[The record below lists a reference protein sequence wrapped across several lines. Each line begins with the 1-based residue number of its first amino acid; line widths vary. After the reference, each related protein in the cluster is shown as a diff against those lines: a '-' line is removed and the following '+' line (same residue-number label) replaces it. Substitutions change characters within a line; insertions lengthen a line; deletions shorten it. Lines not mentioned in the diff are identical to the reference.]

1 MPSPVGHVVAG
12 LAVVWAAEAL
22 GARRSAR
29 AAWTPPGPVA
39 PPVPA
44 AVPAAACVLLALAP
58 DADILFGAHRAVT
71 HSLGAVFIVGALAAL
86 AAWRLR
92 IPVRASAV
100 VCSAAWASHIL
111 LDWLGHDSRA
121 PIGIMALWPLSDGY
135 FSSGLDVFADVSR
148 RYWNVDE
155 FVFRNARSVAREVA
169 ILAPL
174 AAAAYVLRRR
184 GKPGRE
190 SPERA
195 PSA

>member
-12 LAVVWAAEAL
+12 LAVVWAADAL
-22 GARRSAR
+22 GARRGAR
-29 AAWTPPGPVA
+29 AAWAPPVPTA
-39 PPVPA
+39 RPVPA

-92 IPVRASAV
+92 LPVRASAL
-100 VCSAAWASHIL
+100 VCSAVWASHIV

-121 PIGIMALWPLSDGY
+121 PIGIMALWPLSDAY
-135 FSSGLDVFADVSR
+135 FSSGFDVFADVSR
-148 RYWNVDE
+148 RYWNLDE

-169 ILAPL
+169 LLAPL
-174 AAAAYVLRRR
+174 AAVAGVLRRR
-184 GKPGRE
+184 RRRSSG
-190 SPERA
+190 
-195 PSA
+195 

>member
-22 GARRSAR
+22 GARRSER
-29 AAWTPPGPVA
+29 AAWAPPGPVA
-39 PPVPA
+39 PRVPA

-58 DADILFGAHRAVT
+58 DADIFIGAHRAVT
-71 HSLGAVFIVGALAAL
+71 HSLGAVLIVGALAAV

-92 IPVRASAV
+92 LPVRASAV
-100 VCSAAWASHIL
+100 VCSAVWASHIL

-121 PIGIMALWPLSDGY
+121 PIGIMALWPLSEGY

-169 ILAPL
+169 ILAPF
-174 AAAAYVLRRR
+174 AAVAGVLRRR
-184 GKPGRE
+184 NRRSTG
-190 SPERA
+190 
-195 PSA
+195 